1 MEPYPGRTS
10 SPWLVRCLNKRCP
23 GHETPF
29 RVYLSYIRNPVYG
42 GAGCGQC
49 RVRRRAEE
57 RRADM
62 ITRGRV
68 LPMEIIDDVRQPVR
82 SWCLRCWNTISPRL
96 DNIRS
101 GQGSCEH
108 CGGKA
113 RLPDEK
119 ARQLARAWGFEPDP
133 VIQYTNDTTR
143 WPGRC
148 LAHGHYCDPSLNAR
162 FSGGP
167 CAGCAD
173 HGFKPDRSALL
184 YLVTKSTLTA
194 AKVGICEYS
203 PTNARLYEHG
213 RNGWS
218 VLHALRFPVGREARA
233 IEKATVESWRARGW
247 PPVMEN
253 RLAYDGYTE
262 TVALQSISAPDIWDG
277 IRAAVTLSG
286 YVAEDQD
293 AAEISVLSSPP
304 SGALRREGPVR
315 RRRVA
320 ARGSNPRPPVRRA
333 DS

>member
-1 MEPYPGRTS
+1 
-10 SPWLVRCLNKRCP
+10 
-23 GHETPF
+23 
-29 RVYLSYIRNPVYG
+29 
-42 GAGCGQC
+42 
-49 RVRRRAEE
+49 
-57 RRADM
+57 M

-233 IEKATVESWRARGW
+233 IEKATVEFVACSRLAPGNGEPPGLRWLHGDSRSAEHFCTGHLGRNTCGRHPFGLRGRRPGRRRDQRTQLTAIGSATTRRTRSTAPRRRARIEPAPAGTEGGLVGARVTSTTVYLPSSFW
-247 PPVMEN
+247 PGQ
-253 RLAYDGYTE
+253 R
-262 TVALQSISAPDIWDG
+262 
-277 IRAAVTLSG
+277 
-286 YVAEDQD
+286 
-293 AAEISVLSSPP
+293 
-304 SGALRREGPVR
+304 
-315 RRRVA
+315 
-320 ARGSNPRPPVRRA
+320 
-333 DS
+333 